1 MTTLLHVAC
10 FNDLKAWAKKH
21 RRSLLVA
28 AGVAGAGIGTYYF
41 VSSMKARAKAREE
54 RDERQSAILRKEAED
69 RAEAQLQSHFESIQR
84 ISDST
89 TLPSV
94 LPHLKARLF
103 ELVNL
108 SGLTEKLMTGK
119 EDPQALSS
127 KEKLQ
132 LWQELKVL
140 SFTRTVCAMWS
151 VTLLDL
157 FIRTQLNILGRHVYI
172 DTARDMSVAKAG
184 ELYKPLSMS
193 CQHKFIAF
201 ADYLAHKGVDG
212 LIRDV
217 HTSVESVMKSK
228 PLKEAYRISHLR
240 DLFLQIQRS
249 FQENQESWVQYVLPE
264 DNILPDDLAAA
275 SSAADAA
282 RLSMSEPSAA
292 DDAEKLGQLM
302 FETRNVLTSNEFA
315 DVLGASLDAVL
326 EAVLEDLSEI
336 YRGNLD
342 TGIPLAKLLP
352 PVASTGSTL
361 MEHPDENR
369 YIQILAQLPQVQSF
383 CALVYS
389 SSTGEDLG

>member
-10 FNDLKAWAKKH
+10 YNDLKAWAKKH
-21 RRSLLVA
+21 RRRLLVA
-28 AGVAGAGIGTYYF
+28 AGVVGAGIGTYYF
-41 VSSMKARAKAREE
+41 VNSMKARAKAREE
-54 RDERQSAILRKEAED
+54 REERQSAILRKEAED

-94 LPHLKARLF
+94 LPHLKTRLF

-108 SGLTEKLMTGK
+108 SGLTEKLMSGK
-119 EDPQALSS
+119 EDPQILSPR
-127 KEKLQ
+127 EKLQ
-132 LWQELKVL
+132 LWQELKIL

-157 FIRTQLNILGRHVYI
+157 LIRTQLNILGRHVYI
-172 DTARDMSVAKAG
+172 DTAREMSVVNDG
-184 ELYKPLSMS
+184 DLYKPLSMS

-201 ADYLAHKGVDG
+201 ADYLPHKGIDG

-217 HTSVESVMKSK
+217 HTSVESIMKSK
-228 PLKEAYRISHLR
+228 PLKEPYRIADLR
-240 DLFLQIQRS
+240 DVFLHIQQS
-249 FQENQESWVQYVLPE
+249 FQKSQGNWVQYVLPE
-264 DNILPDDLAAA
+264 DGVLPDDLAAA

-282 RLSMSEPSAA
+282 RSSASQSSIVE
-292 DDAEKLGQLM
+292 DEEKLEQLM
-302 FETRNVLTSNEFA
+302 LETRNVLTSNEFA
-315 DVLGASLDAVL
+315 DVLAAGLDAVL
-326 EAVLEDLSEI
+326 EAVLEDLSTI

-342 TGIPLAKLLP
+342 AGIPLAKLLP

-361 MEHPDENR
+361 MEHPDDNR

-389 SSTGEDLG
+389 SNTGEDLG